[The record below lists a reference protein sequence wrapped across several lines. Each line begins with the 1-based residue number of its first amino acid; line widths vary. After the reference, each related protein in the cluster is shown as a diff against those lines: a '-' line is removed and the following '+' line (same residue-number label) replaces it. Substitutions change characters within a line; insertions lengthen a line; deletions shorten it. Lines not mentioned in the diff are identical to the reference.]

1 MLLNAVL
8 EKTLLRV
15 PWTAGRSSQSI
26 LKEVNPEYS
35 FGRTDTE
42 AEAPVLWPPDEKS
55 WVIRKKPWFWERLK
69 AGGEGDDRGWDGW
82 MVSLTQWTWVWASS
96 GNWWRTGKPGVLQSM
111 GSQRVGHDWATE
123 QEQQQHVLKII
134 PANSLLL
141 KNSKDHQW
149 NTLSLNCFSGLL

>member
-1 MLLNAVL
+1 MLLKAVL

-55 WVIRKKPWFWERLK
+55 
-69 AGGEGDDRGWDGW
+69 
-82 MVSLTQWTWVWASS
+82 
-96 GNWWRTGKPGVLQSM
+96 
-111 GSQRVGHDWATE
+111 
-123 QEQQQHVLKII
+123 
-134 PANSLLL
+134 
-141 KNSKDHQW
+141 
-149 NTLSLNCFSGLL
+149 